1 MNINGDKALKKAQKS
16 GFLTRLAKN
25 QAGNVMPLLGFLVF
39 PMAAMV
45 GGAVDLSRIYMV
57 QTRLQNACDAGAIAA
72 RRGMVGASPSD
83 SDKTIGNQYFDAN
96 FPAGS
101 FGATSVTRSYG
112 GTDNKVVGTAT
123 AVVPA
128 TVMKIFGR
136 DDFSVD
142 ASCTAVLSVPNADV
156 MFVLDVSGS
165 MLATPS
171 GDTVSKIE
179 GLKSAAISFYKALGA
194 GSADPIKGPRIRY
207 GFVPYGT
214 NVNVGSL
221 LNNNWM
227 ADTAPYRTRIATIS
241 QVWTYTLGT
250 ESGLGPWS
258 GWSPATMP
266 TSFNTQTGFTGW
278 GLLSTNASTT
288 INVNGTSY
296 RYRHATANN
305 ATACSNLNNLANSG
319 STMIARTDVA
329 GSLSGNSLQSTTN
342 NPPTYNPANPPTQQ
356 VLTYNRQEPRTVT
369 GYRYRWQ
376 SVGRTNGCWLE
387 RGNGSYNRTQTAT
400 STRSITWLQQ
410 DSVTGWTY
418 GVRTIDVSSLKAGGS
433 TWNSTI
439 SIPDATTTNVTVRLS
454 GQSATSTIAV
464 PAPQTFQWRGC
475 IEEAQS
481 DNTITATSSLTIPD
495 GANDMKV
502 DLVPNSADEFWKP
515 HLADFVW
522 GPNASGTSYFQHSN
536 TSDVCVTAA
545 RGLQRY
551 ADEAAFK
558 AYTDTLVAIST
569 SNTQHDIGMVWGA
582 RLLSQDGVFGPTNRD
597 SAAPQGYQVSRHLV
611 FMTDGL
617 MNSQKHYYGP
627 WGISRLDGRDV
638 PTTQLDV
645 NNGSEDM
652 NNKHYRRMEMI
663 CNAARQKG
671 FTVWVVGFGMTTLPD
686 QLKNCASGPEN
697 AVVASSSSALTKE
710 FEKIAKNIG
719 GLRLTKN

>member
-1 MNINGDKALKKAQKS
+1 MNINRGKALKKAQNS

-72 RRGMVGASPSD
+72 RRGMTGASPSND
-83 SDKTIGNQYFDAN
+83 DKTMGNQYFDAN

-128 TVMKIFGR
+128 TVMKVFGQE
-136 DDFSVD
+136 DFSV
-142 ASCTAVLSVPNADV
+142 AAKCTAVLSVPNADV
-156 MFVLDVSGS
+156 MFVFDVSGS
-165 MLATPS
+165 MNETPV
-171 GDTVSKIE
+171 GDTVKKID
-179 GLKSAAISFYKALGA
+179 GLKAAAISFYNALGA
-194 GSADPIKGPRIRY
+194 GSADANKGPRIRY
-207 GFVPYGT
+207 GFVPYAT
-214 NVNVGSL
+214 NVNVGRL

-250 ESGLGPWS
+250 ESGLSGWS
-258 GWSPATMP
+258 AWSPATMP

-278 GLLSTNASTT
+278 GLLGTNASTT
-288 INVNGTSY
+288 INVNGTNY
-296 RYRHATANN
+296 RYLHATANN

-329 GSLSGNSLQSTTN
+329 GTLSGNNLQATTN
-342 NPPTYNPANPPTQQ
+342 NPPVYNAVAPPTQQ

-376 SVGRTNGCWLE
+376 SVSRTNGCWLE

-400 STRSITWLQQ
+400 STKSITWLQR

-418 GVRTIDVSSLKAGGS
+418 GVRPIDVSSLKAGGS
-433 TWNSTI
+433 TWNTTL
-439 SIPDATTTNVTVRLS
+439 SIPNSTTTNVTVRLS
-454 GQSATSTIAV
+454 GQASTSTIAV

-481 DNTITATSSLTIPD
+481 DNSITATSSLAIPS

-502 DLVPNSADEFWKP
+502 DLVPTNANEFWKP
-515 HLADFVW
+515 HLAEFVW
-522 GPNASGTSYFQHSN
+522 GPNWDGTSYMQHTNS
-536 TSDVCVTAA
+536 SDVCVTAA

-551 ADEAAFK
+551 DTEAAFK
-558 AYTDTLVAIST
+558 AYTDTLVPDG
-569 SNTQHDIGMVWGA
+569 NTQHDIGMVWGA
-582 RLLSQDGVFGPTNRD
+582 RLLSQDGIFGPANKD

-611 FMTDGL
+611 FMTDGF
-617 MNSQKHYYGP
+617 MNSQKWYYGP
-627 WGISRLDGRDV
+627 WGISVLDGRDV
-638 PTTQLDV
+638 PTTQQDV
-645 NNGSEDM
+645 NNGGSQDM

-663 CNAARQKG
+663 CSAARQKG
-671 FTVWVVGFGMTTLPD
+671 FTVWVVGFGIATLPD
-686 QLKNCASGPEN
+686 QLRNCASGPDN
-697 AVVASSSSALTKE
+697 AILAKDSATLAKE
-710 FEKIAKNIG
+710 FQKIAKNIG

>member
-1 MNINGDKALKKAQKS
+1 MNINRGKALKKAHYS

-72 RRGMVGASPSD
+72 RRGMTGASPSND
-83 SDKTIGNQYFDAN
+83 DKTMGNQYFDAN

-128 TVMKIFGR
+128 TVMQIFGR
-136 DDFSVD
+136 EDFSVE
-142 ASCTAVLSVPNADV
+142 ATCTAILAVPNADV

-165 MLATPS
+165 MASPAP
-171 GDTVSKIE
+171 GDTTSKIA
-179 GLKSAAISFYKALGA
+179 GLKAAAINFYKALGA
-194 GSADPIKGPRIRY
+194 GSADPNKGPRIRY
-207 GFVPYGT
+207 GFVPYAT
-214 NVNVGSL
+214 NVNVGRL
-221 LNNNWM
+221 LNNSWM
-227 ADTAPYRTRIATIS
+227 ADTARYNTRVPTINK
-241 QVWTYTLGT
+241 VWTYTLGT
-250 ESGLGPWS
+250 ESGFSAWS
-258 GWSPATMP
+258 GFSPATMP
-266 TSFNTQTGFTGW
+266 TTFNTQTGFTGW
-278 GLLSTNASTT
+278 ALIGTNATTT
-288 INVNGTSY
+288 ITVNGVPY
-296 RYRHATANN
+296 RYRHASANSN
-305 ATACSNLNNLANSG
+305 GQCSATNTLASSG

-329 GSLSGNSLQSTTN
+329 GTLSGANLQSTTN
-342 NPPTYNPANPPTQQ
+342 NPPTYNAAAPPSQQ

-376 SVGRTNGCWLE
+376 SVGGTNGCWLE

-400 STRSITWLQQ
+400 TTRSISWLQM
-410 DSVTGWTY
+410 DSVSGWTF
-418 GVRTIDVSSLKAGGS
+418 GPRTIDVSGLKAGGS
-433 TWNSTI
+433 NWNSTL
-439 SIPDATTTNVTVRLS
+439 SIPNSTSTSVTVRLS
-454 GQSATSTIAV
+454 GQSLTSTIEV

-481 DNTITATSSLTIPD
+481 DNTITATSPLTIPD
-495 GANDMKV
+495 AANDMKV
-502 DLVPNSADEFWKP
+502 DLVPSNASEFWKP
-515 HLADFVW
+515 HLLDYVW
-522 GPNASGTSYFQHSN
+522 GPNTDDTAYIQHTN
-536 TSDVCVTAA
+536 TTDTCVPAA

-551 ADEAAFK
+551 ATEVAFRM
-558 AYTDTLVAIST
+558 YTDTLVADG
-569 SNTQHDIGMVWGA
+569 NTQHDIGMVWGA
-582 RLLSQDGVFGPTNRD
+582 RLLSQDGIFGPANKD

-611 FMTDGL
+611 FMTDGF
-617 MNSQKHYYGP
+617 MNSQTKFYGP

-638 PTTQLDV
+638 PTTQQDV
-645 NNGSEDM
+645 WNGNNQDM

-686 QLKNCASGPEN
+686 QLRNCASGPEN
-697 AVVASSSSALTKE
+697 AVVATSSAALTAE
-710 FEKIAKNIG
+710 FQKIAKNIG